1 MKYKRLVCA
10 VFALM
15 LVGTSVASTAAVF
28 ADEPTGIDA
37 AGENMGEEN
46 IENTAG
52 EEEVAGG
59 NDAANT
65 TAGETVEEETTEPA
79 VAPAVEGAVLR
90 AAAAPAA
97 IQANDEGTT
106 RVAEPTRAAVKRY
119 DIEQGDKVN
128 LSFDGVNFSRGTY
141 RCNITDS
148 ESNVTSDLTCDTSMF
163 GGINGRVSSKN
174 TALGEYT
181 VVVERQNGG
190 HYEWQ
195 GTWPHAYPVWVEDWE
210 VAGTAIITVY
220 NLDVEA
226 QENTILEPGDE
237 FEYTINEE
245 NTFGNVEVTV
255 TRDGEEIDATNGIDT
270 SEEGEYKISIVNTS
284 AAAAGYNNER
294 AEYYFYVIDATSE
307 RMVVEQGEIIELNG
321 SARWSADY
329 VHSDPSGQDFEADES
344 GEVLVD
350 TNELR
355 LGVHRFEVAHTFET
369 GERETVN
376 NVTVIIY
383 KITAA
388 EGEYSEEDYAAAADT
403 LKDLVDQY
411 GEADGPGDMI
421 KLITKIGEIFGATD
435 EGAMAAGSFGMGV
448 LSGNEIVTRA
458 HVEELSEDEVSE
470 ALIAKIADLGAE
482 NVTYWDVTV
491 WMEIE
496 TARGVFPLGQLHQL
510 DNAITVAVVE
520 VPDVEAGYTRTYY
533 VVREHDGQIE
543 VLTEG
548 VDFVVVD
555 GEVYIIADKFSTY
568 AVAYKDTLIPVT
580 YTLKAPETGEAT
592 ETTEVEGG
600 ASASL
605 SMAVVTAIA
614 AVTLAGAAV
623 IAKRK

>member
-15 LVGTSVASTAAVF
+15 LVGTSVASTATVF
-28 ADEPTGIDA
+28 ADEPTEIEG
-37 AGENMGEEN
+37 AGEVVNTEEPEVVAPEAEEEEAPETPAVGEETEKEEATTPAGAGN
-46 IENTAG
+46 VGLRAAPVLTASNENTRAVEDD
-52 EEEVAGG
+52 EEEVA
-59 NDAANT
+59 
-65 TAGETVEEETTEPA
+65 PA
-79 VAPAVEGAVLR
+79 VTYDYTMELSEGTISLGLEDVRNNGYWQCYVASENDGLACDVEGTGNWWTGYTGGHVTATK
-90 AAAAPAA
+90 P
-97 IQANDEGTT
+97 
-106 RVAEPTRAAVKRY
+106 
-119 DIEQGDKVN
+119 
-128 LSFDGVNFSRGTY
+128 GV
-141 RCNITDS
+141 
-148 ESNVTSDLTCDTSMF
+148 
-163 GGINGRVSSKN
+163 
-174 TALGEYT
+174 YT
-181 VVVERQNGG
+181 VTYQ
-190 HYEWQ
+190 HYENV
-195 GTWPHAYPVWVEDWE
+195 GSFMRPRYNWVDRATVT
-210 VAGTAIITVY
+210 VAVY
-220 NLDVEA
+220 NLDVTA
-226 QENTILEPGDE
+226 QENTILEPGEE
-237 FEYTINEE
+237 FEYTINEA
-245 NTFGNVEVTV
+245 NTFGDVAVTV
-255 TRDGEEIDATNGIDT
+255 TRDGEELDITDGIDT
-270 SEEGEYKISIVNTS
+270 SEEGEYRISIVNTS
-284 AAAAGYNNER
+284 AAAAGYDESV
-294 AEYYFYVIDATSE
+294 EYYFYVIDAAEE
-307 RMVVEQGEIIELNG
+307 RMVVEQGTPIEIKG
-321 SARWSADY
+321 SARWAAEFA
-329 VHSDPSGQDFEADES
+329 HSDPSGKDFEADEE
-344 GEVLVD
+344 GTILVD
-350 TNELR
+350 TNELD
-355 LGVHRFEVAHTFET
+355 LGVHRFAVAHTFET

-376 NVTVIIY
+376 SVTVVIY

-388 EGEYSEEDYAAAADT
+388 EGEYGEEDYTAAADT

-411 GEADGPGDMI
+411 GEASGPGDMI

-496 TARGVFPLGQLHQL
+496 TARGVFPLGQLHKL

-555 GEVYIIADKFSTY
+555 GEVYIISDKFSTY
-568 AVAYKDTLIPVT
+568 AVAYNDTLVPAPVVVNT
-580 YTLKAPETGEAT
+580 VKAPETGEAT
-592 ETTEVEGG
+592 EAEGG

-605 SMAVVTAIA
+605 SMAVVTVIA

>member
-15 LVGTSVASTAAVF
+15 LVGTSVASTATVF
-28 ADEPTGIDA
+28 ADEPTEIEG
-37 AGENMGEEN
+37 AGEVVNTEEP
-46 IENTAG
+46 EVVAPEAG
-52 EEEVAGG
+52 EEEAPETP
-59 NDAANT
+59 AAN
-65 TAGETVEEETTEPA
+65 EEVKKEEAAEPA
-79 VAPAVEGAVLR
+79 GTAKAALR
-90 AAAAPAA
+90 AAPALT
-97 IQANDEGTT
+97 ANNENLRAGEGNEG
-106 RVAEPTRAAVKRY
+106 VAEPTAVY
-119 DIEQGDKVN
+119 NYTME
-128 LSFDGVNFSRGTY
+128 LSEGTISLGLGGVHNSDNW
-141 RCNITDS
+141 RCNVAPA
-148 ESNVTSDLTCDTSMF
+148 NGGLTCDTEGTYSYSWPTGTWT
-163 GGINGRVSSKN
+163 GGNV
-174 TALGEYT
+174 TATKPGVYT
-181 VVVERQNGG
+181 VTYQHRDNIGSN
-190 HYEWQ
+190 YR
-195 GTWPHAYPVWVEDWE
+195 PRYVWTDRTTVT
-210 VAGTAIITVY
+210 VAVY
-220 NLDVEA
+220 NLDVTA
-226 QENTILEPGDE
+226 QENTILEPGEE
-237 FEYTINEE
+237 FEYTINEA
-245 NTFGNVEVTV
+245 NTFGNVVTTV

-270 SEEGEYKISIVNTS
+270 SEEGEYRISIVNTS
-284 AAAAGYNNER
+284 AAAAGYDER
-294 AEYYFYVIDATSE
+294 KEYYFYVIDAVEE
-307 RMVVEQGEIIELNG
+307 RMVVEQGTPIEIKG
-321 SARWSADY
+321 SARWAADFA
-329 VHSDPSGQDFEADES
+329 HSDPSGKDFEADEE
-344 GEVLVD
+344 GTILVD
-350 TNELR
+350 TNELD
-355 LGVHRFEVAHTFET
+355 LGVYRFAVAHTFET

-376 NVTVIIY
+376 SVTVVIY

-403 LKDLVDQY
+403 LKDLVEQY

-555 GEVYIIADKFSTY
+555 GEVYIISDKFSTY
-568 AVAYKDTLIPVT
+568 AVAYNDTLIPVT
-580 YTLKAPETGEAT
+580 YTVTAPDTGASTSEN
-592 ETTEVEGG
+592 GS

-605 SMAVVTAIA
+605 SMAAVTVMA